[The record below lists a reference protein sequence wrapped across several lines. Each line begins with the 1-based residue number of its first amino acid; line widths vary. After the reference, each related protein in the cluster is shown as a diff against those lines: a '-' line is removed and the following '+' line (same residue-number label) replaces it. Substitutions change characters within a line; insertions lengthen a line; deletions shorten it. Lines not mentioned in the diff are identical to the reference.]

1 MPVSTDEE
9 LQAEILKGSHE
20 LSARKQKLENDIRHV
35 DALNKSMQ
43 EAAAVRDIEAY
54 KSQRPLPAKLSSR

>member
-1 MPVSTDEE
+1 MPVSTDQE
-9 LQAEILKGSHE
+9 LQAGILKESHE
-20 LSARKQKLENDIRHV
+20 LSARKRKLEDDIRHV
-35 DALNKSMQ
+35 DAVNKSIQ

>member
-9 LQAEILKGSHE
+9 LQAGILKESHE
-20 LSARKQKLENDIRHV
+20 LFARKQKLEDDLRHV
-35 DALNKSMQ
+35 DAVNKSIQ